1 MGFLIAGSVIVAGP
15 SSSPQSAVC
24 ASQLSVSHSFVYCA
38 VKVEAEAEAS

>member
-1 MGFLIAGSVIVAGP
+1 MGFLIAESVIVAGP

-24 ASQLSVSHSFVYCA
+24 GSQFSISHSLVYFA